1 MSGNRRPEYL
11 YSSER
16 VVNSSRD
23 RSDARIQIE
32 ADTLAFMR
40 AGGSIQVLPNTPLR
54 RKDGGNDPA
63 TLNPP
68 ELPRSKAQGPL
79 RGGCE

>member
-1 MSGNRRPEYL
+1 MAGNRRPEHF

-23 RSDARIQIE
+23 RSGARIQIE

-40 AGGSIQVLPNTPLR
+40 AGGSVQVLPNTPFR
-54 RKDGGNDPA
+54 RKDLGDDPA

-68 ELPRSKAQGPL
+68 ERPRSKA
-79 RGGCE
+79 

>member
-1 MSGNRRPEYL
+1 MVGNRIPERF

-16 VVNSSRD
+16 FISPSRD
-23 RSDARIQIE
+23 RSDARIQIA

-40 AGGSIQVLPNTPLR
+40 AGGSIQVLPNTLFRP
-54 RKDGGNDPA
+54 KDLGDDPA

-68 ELPRSKAQGPL
+68 ERSHSK
-79 RGGCE
+79 E